1 MTWGRRRAHNDVT
14 MSIGFNPAFN
24 LGQLW
29 ISQQFLPAP
38 QVKRGLRLLLWK
50 FDRERRHNITVSLRQ
65 LCRQGGLL
73 NPVQLK

>member
-1 MTWGRRRAHNDVT
+1 MAMRFVT
-14 MSIGFNPAFN
+14 
-24 LGQLW
+24 
-29 ISQQFLPAP
+29 
-38 QVKRGLRLLLWK
+38 RTLRLLLWK